1 MLDNYLNVMK
11 NHYADF
17 SGRARRSEYWYF
29 GLVYFIIMFLV
40 VIVFGILALI
50 ASTTISEDFGVG
62 IMVVGYLVYF
72 VVILAHMLP
81 AIALTIRRL
90 HDSGK
95 SGWFYF
101 VSMIP
106 FIGNIWLLVL
116 YCTDSEVNENKWG
129 VNPKA

>member
-1 MLDNYLNVMK
+1 MINNYLNVMK
-11 NHYADF
+11 NHYTDF
-17 SGRARRSEYWYF
+17 SGRARRSEFWYF
-29 GLVYFIIMFLV
+29 GLVFYIILFFV
-40 VIVFGILALI
+40 SIVFAILGAIVGGETGALIGGYLAYFVIMLAHLLPILA
-50 ASTTISEDFGVG
+50 V
-62 IMVVGYLVYF
+62 
-72 VVILAHMLP
+72 
-81 AIALTIRRL
+81 TIRRL

-106 FIGNIWLLVL
+106 FIGGIWLLVL